1 MNRTFLSGNEAA
13 ARGAYEA
20 GVVFGSGYPGTP
32 STEVLEN
39 LAKYPGVKAQWAV
52 NEKVALE
59 ETIGA
64 AVAGARALAT
74 MKHVGMNVA
83 ADPLFTSS
91 YIGVKGGLVIINAD
105 DPGMHSSQNEQDNR
119 HYARAAKLPMLEP
132 SDSQETKEFVRKAF
146 DLSEKFDT
154 PVIIRVTTRVSHSK
168 GIVKLGERI
177 ERPVEGFT
185 RDIPKYVMLP
195 GYARGRHII
204 VEERMSR
211 LLKLSNES
219 EMNRV
224 MHRSASVGIISSGV
238 AYQYALEVAPD
249 VSYLK
254 LGIVNP
260 LPLEMIR
267 AFAAKVDQ
275 VVVLEELDPI
285 IEEQVRAL
293 GIRVV
298 GKQELG
304 LPLCGEFSPELLW
317 KALHSRFPDVVRA
330 RSEAPVPAARNN
342 DLPPRPPV
350 MCPGCSH
357 RIVLHFLKKRKVNIM
372 GDIGCY
378 TLGAQPPLSAMDSCL
393 CMGASVGMAF
403 GVEKVSGKGKTVAAL
418 GDSTFIHGGIT
429 GLIDI
434 VYNKGAT
441 LVIILD
447 NCTTAMTGRQDHP
460 ATGRTLQGEPTNSL
474 DLEQLARAVGVRD
487 VHTINP
493 TDFALLEETIQQC
506 LQTDEPSVIVAKRPC
521 VLIPGQEKLPA
532 YYINEENCNQ
542 CGACIRLGCPAIIQ
556 TGLNKEKKFSIDSF
570 FCQGCGLCEHVCKFD
585 AIGVKS

>member
-1 MNRTFLSGNEAA
+1 MSGNEAA

-20 GVVFGSGYPGTP
+20 GVVFGAAYPGTP

-39 LAKYPGVKAQWAV
+39 LAKYEGVKAQWAV

-59 ETIGA
+59 EAIGA
-64 AVAGARALAT
+64 AIGGGRALAA

-132 SDSQETKEFVRKAF
+132 SDSQETKEFVRLAF
-146 DLSEKFDT
+146 DLSERFDT
-154 PVIIRVTTRVSHSK
+154 PVIVRMTTRVSHSK
-168 GIVKLGERI
+168 GIVDIGDRVEK
-177 ERPVEGFT
+177 PVGGFV

-195 GYARGRHII
+195 GYARGRHVI
-204 VEERMSR
+204 VEERMKS
-211 LLKLSNES
+211 LFALSNKS
-219 EMNRV
+219 QWNQIRCNNR
-224 MHRSASVGIISSGV
+224 SIGIISSGV
-238 AYQYALEVAPD
+238 AYLYTLEVAPEA
-249 VSYLK
+249 SYLK
-254 LGIVNP
+254 LGFINP
-260 LPLEMIR
+260 LPLDLVRQFVGE
-267 AFAAKVDQ
+267 VET
-275 VVVLEELDPI
+275 VVVIEELDPI

-293 GIRVV
+293 GIQVI
-298 GKQELG
+298 GKQDLG
-304 LPLCGEFSPELLW
+304 LPLCGEFSPETIW
-317 KALHSRFPDVVRA
+317 HALQAKFPQIVRDKPKTDVPTPKY
-330 RSEAPVPAARNN
+330 E

-357 RIVLHFLKKRKVNIM
+357 RVVLHALKKQKVTIM

-378 TLGAQPPLSAMDSCL
+378 TLGAQPPLGAMDSCL

-403 GVEKVSGKGKTVAAL
+403 GIEKVSGKGKTVAAL

-447 NCTTAMTGRQDHP
+447 NCTTAMTGRQEHP
-460 ATGRTLQGEPTNSL
+460 ATGRTLQGDATHALNFEA
-474 DLEQLARAVGVRD
+474 LARAVGVRD
-487 VHTINP
+487 AHTVNP
-493 TDFALLEETIQQC
+493 TDFDLLEETIKRC
-506 LQTDEPSVIVAKRPC
+506 LETDEPSVIVAKRPC

-532 YYINEENCNQ
+532 YSMNQEKCNQ

-556 TGLNKEKKFSIDSF
+556 LGQNKEKSFFIDAF

-585 AIGVKS
+585 AIEVKS

>member
-1 MNRTFLSGNEAA
+1 MKKVFMSGNEAA

-20 GVVFGSGYPGTP
+20 GVHFGAAYPGTP

-39 LAKYPGVKAQWAV
+39 LAKYEGVKAQWTV

-59 ETIGA
+59 ESIGA
-64 AVAGARALAT
+64 AIAGARALAT

-91 YIGVKGGLVIINAD
+91 YIGIKGGLVIINAD

-132 SDSQETKEFVRKAF
+132 SDSQETKEFVRLAF
-146 DLSEKFDT
+146 DLSEKYDT
-154 PVIIRVTTRVSHSK
+154 PVLVRMTTRVSHSK
-168 GIVKLGERI
+168 GIVKLAERA

-195 GYARGRHII
+195 GYARGRHVI
-204 VEERMSR
+204 VEERMKQ
-211 LLKLSNES
+211 LLALSNES
-219 EMNRV
+219 ELNQITSRNR
-224 MHRSASVGIISSGV
+224 SFGIISSGV
-238 AYQYALEVAPD
+238 AYQYALEAAPEA
-249 VSYLK
+249 SYLK

-260 LPLEMIR
+260 LPLDKIR
-267 AFAAKVDQ
+267 EFAANVDRVI
-275 VVVLEELDPI
+275 VVEELDPI

-293 GIRVV
+293 GIEVV
-298 GKQELG
+298 GKEALR
-304 LPLCGEFSPELLW
+304 LPLCGEFSPEMLW
-317 KALHSRFPDVVRA
+317 NALHAEFPDIVRK
-330 RSEAPVPAARNN
+330 RSEVTVAAGTYK

-357 RIVLHFLKKRKVNIM
+357 RIVLHYLKKQKVTIM

-378 TLGAQPPLSAMDSCL
+378 TLGAQPPLNAMDSCL

-403 GVEKVSGKGKTVAAL
+403 GIEKVSGKGKTVAAL

-429 GLIDI
+429 GLVDI

-441 LVIILD
+441 LVVILD
-447 NCTTAMTGRQDHP
+447 NCTTAMTGRQEHP
-460 ATGRTLQGEPTNSL
+460 GTGKTLQGEPTHAL
-474 DLEQLARAVGVRD
+474 DFEKLARAIGIRD
-487 VHTINP
+487 AHTVNP
-493 TDFALLEETIQQC
+493 TDFSLLEQTIKQC
-506 LQTDEPSVIVAKRPC
+506 LQNDEPSVIVAKRPC
-521 VLIPGQEKLPA
+521 VLIPGQKKLPA
-532 YYINEENCNQ
+532 YQIVEENCNQ

-556 TGLNKEKKFSIDSF
+556 LGQNKEKTFFIDSF
-570 FCQGCGLCEHVCKFD
+570 FCQGCGLCECVCKFD
-585 AIGVKS
+585 AIGVRT

>member
-1 MNRTFLSGNEAA
+1 MKTALLSGNEAA

-20 GVVFGSGYPGTP
+20 GVIFGSGYPGTP

-39 LAKYPGVKAQWAV
+39 LARYKDVKAQWTV

-59 ETIGA
+59 EAIGA
-64 AVAGARALAT
+64 AIAGARALAS

-119 HYARAAKLPMLEP
+119 HFARAAKLPMLEP
-132 SDSQETKEFVRKAF
+132 SDSQETKDYVKLGFEI
-146 DLSEKFDT
+146 SEKYDT
-154 PVIIRVTTRVSHSK
+154 PVIVRMTTRVSHSK
-168 GIVKLGERI
+168 GMVKLQERH
-177 ERPVEGFT
+177 ERPVEGFK

-195 GYARGRHII
+195 GYARGRHVI
-204 VEERMSR
+204 VEERMKQLS
-211 LLKLSNES
+211 KLSNES
-219 EMNRV
+219 ELNKV
-224 MHRSASVGIISSGV
+224 TQGSASVGIISSGV
-238 AYQYALEVAPD
+238 AYLYALEVAPAA
-249 VSYLK
+249 SYLK
-254 LGIVNP
+254 LGVVNP
-260 LPLEMIR
+260 LPLEVIR
-267 AFAAKVDQ
+267 KFSASVEN
-275 VVVLEELDPI
+275 VVVIEELDPV

-293 GIRVV
+293 GINVL

-304 LPLCGEFSPELLW
+304 LPLCGEFSPEMLW
-317 KALHSRFPDVVRA
+317 AALHAKFPEIVRGKHDVTI
-330 RSEAPVPAARNN
+330 PAGKYT

-357 RIVLHFLKKRKVNIM
+357 RIVLSILKKQKVAIM

-378 TLGAQPPLSAMDSCL
+378 TLGAQPPLNAMDSCL
-393 CMGASVGMAF
+393 CMGASVGLAF
-403 GVEKVSGKGKTVAAL
+403 GIEKVSGKGKTVAAL

-447 NCTTAMTGRQDHP
+447 NCTTAMTGRQEHP
-460 ATGRTLQGEPTNSL
+460 GTGKTLQGEPTFSL
-474 DLEQLARAVGVRD
+474 DFEKLARAIGVRD
-487 VHTINP
+487 AHTVNP
-493 TDFALLEETIQQC
+493 TDFDTLEQTIKAC
-506 LQTDEPSVIVAKRPC
+506 LQSDEPSVIVAKRPC
-521 VLIPGQEKLPA
+521 VLIPGQKKLPP
-532 YYINEENCNQ
+532 YRIEEENCNQ
-542 CGACIRLGCPAIIQ
+542 CGACIRLGCPAIVQ
-556 TGLNKEKKFSIDSF
+556 LGQNKETKIFIDSF
-570 FCQGCGLCEHVCKFD
+570 FCQGCGLCERVCKFD

>member
-1 MNRTFLSGNEAA
+1 MKIALLSGNEAA

-20 GVVFGSGYPGTP
+20 GVKFGSGYPGTP

-39 LAKYPGVKAQWAV
+39 LAKYKGVKAQWAV

-59 ETIGA
+59 EAIGA
-64 AVAGARALAT
+64 AIGGARALAS

-132 SDSQETKEFVRKAF
+132 ADSRETKEYVRLAF
-146 DLSEKFDT
+146 DLSERFDT
-154 PVIIRVTTRVSHSK
+154 PVIIRMTTRVSHSK
-168 GIVKLGERI
+168 GVVHLEDRLD
-177 ERPVEGFT
+177 RPVEGFS

-195 GYARGRHII
+195 GYARGRHVI
-204 VEERMSR
+204 VEKRIKD
-211 LLKLSNES
+211 LLAFSNTTDI
-219 EMNRV
+219 NRV
-224 MHRSASVGIISSGV
+224 VRGSQSVGVISSGV
-238 AYQYALEVAPD
+238 AYQYAAEVAPHA
-249 VSYLK
+249 SFLK
-254 LGIVNP
+254 LGMINP
-260 LPLEMIR
+260 LPLASIR
-267 AFAAKVDQ
+267 KFAETVED
-275 VVVLEELDPI
+275 VVVIEELDPV
-285 IEEQVRAL
+285 IEEQVQAL
-293 GIRVV
+293 GISVV
-298 GKQELG
+298 GKEELG
-304 LPLCGEFSPELLW
+304 LPPCGEFSPEMVW
-317 KALHSRFPDVVRA
+317 EALHSRFPEIVRERA
-330 RSEAPVPAARNN
+330 ATTVAPGTYD

-357 RIVLHFLKKRKVNIM
+357 RIVLNILRKQKVNIM

-378 TLGAQPPLSAMDSCL
+378 TLGAQPPLNAMDSCL

-403 GVEKVSGKGKTVAAL
+403 GLEKVTGSGKTVAAL

-447 NCTTAMTGRQDHP
+447 NCTTAMTGRQEHP
-460 ATGRTLQGEPTNSL
+460 GTGKTLQGAPTVSL
-474 DLEQLARAVGVRD
+474 DFEKLARALGVRD
-487 VHTINP
+487 AHTINP
-493 TDFALLEETIQQC
+493 MNFDLLERTIRDC
-506 LQTDEPSVIVAKRPC
+506 LESSEPSVIVAKRPC
-521 VLIPGQEKLPA
+521 VLIPGQEKLPV
-532 YYINEENCNQ
+532 YRIDEHKCNQ

-556 TGLNKEKKFSIDSF
+556 IGRNEEKRVTIDSF
-570 FCQGCGLCEHVCKFD
+570 FCQGCGFCETVCKFD
-585 AIGVKS
+585 AIGVER